1 VSTFNPQKPY
11 NSLPLLPPIKEYYNL
26 AVYKKVV
33 KATDE
38 LSKLNGLLLST
49 WDNVAAVL
57 NMLSPFYA
65 PEAEASSKV
74 ENIVTTTEEILM
86 AGVIEDSKQSPAQKE
101 GKAYADALARGA
113 LLVDKNHYLNT
124 NSFLRIQAELVIK
137 GKGIRQHPGTQLIN
151 DKTGEVYYTPPD
163 GEALIRDLLKNLE
176 DYLNKNEDDID
187 PLIKMAVIHY
197 QFEAIHP
204 FYDGNGRTGRI
215 IMPLYLVLAKKTRYP
230 FLFMSGYVLKNKNQ
244 YYRQLRK
251 VTNDGDW
258 LGWVDFILDGVIA
271 TAKRT
276 SDTLIEIKRH
286 KEIEKP
292 KIAKVI
298 PIKHNEVIQFI
309 YNEPIFTRKQ
319 MAAGLGVHGNS
330 ATKYAEQLVEL
341 RVLRKQKIHKNW
353 IYVNTGLIVILQKF
367 ANWD

>member
-1 VSTFNPQKPY
+1 MNKFDPGKPY
-11 NSLPLLPPIKEYYNL
+11 NSLPLLPPDTEYYNL
-26 AVYKKVV
+26 DTYKKVV

-101 GKAYADALARGA
+101 GKAYSNALTRGTI
-113 LLVDKNHYLNT
+113 LIDKDKFLTT
-124 NSFLRIQAELVIK
+124 NSFLRIQDELVAK

-151 DKTGEVYYTPPD
+151 DTTGEVYYSPPE

-176 DYLNKNEDDID
+176 DYLNNHEDDID

-197 QFEAIHP
+197 QLEAIHP

-230 FLFMSGYVLKNKNQ
+230 FLFMSGYVLKNKDK
-244 YYRQLRK
+244 YYQQLRK
-251 VTNDGDW
+251 VTVEEDW
-258 LGWVDFILDGVIA
+258 LGWVNFILDGVIA
-271 TAKRT
+271 TAKRI
-276 SDTLIEIKRH
+276 SDTLIEVKRH
-286 KEIEKP
+286 KELEKP
-292 KIAKVI
+292 KIAQGI
-298 PIKHNEVIQFI
+298 PTKHNEAIQFI

-319 MAAGLGVHGNS
+319 MSDDLGVHGNS
-330 ATKYAEQLVEL
+330 ATKYAEKLVQLG
-341 RVLRKQKIHKNW
+341 VLRKQKVHKNW
-353 IYVNTGLIVILQKF
+353 VYVNTGLIVILQKF
-367 ANWD
+367 ANWS